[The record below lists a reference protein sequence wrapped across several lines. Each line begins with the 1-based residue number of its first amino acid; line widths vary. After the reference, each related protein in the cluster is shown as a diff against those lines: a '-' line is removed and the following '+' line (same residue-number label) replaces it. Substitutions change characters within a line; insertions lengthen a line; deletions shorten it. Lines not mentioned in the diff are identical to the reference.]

1 MLQIIPEGVFI
12 MERYKQNISYV
23 NKALISIMEIP
34 HENDVEAL
42 TSNL

>member
-12 MERYKQNISYV
+12 VERYKQNISYV
-23 NKALISIMEIP
+23 NKALVSILEIP
-34 HENDVEAL
+34 HENEVEIL